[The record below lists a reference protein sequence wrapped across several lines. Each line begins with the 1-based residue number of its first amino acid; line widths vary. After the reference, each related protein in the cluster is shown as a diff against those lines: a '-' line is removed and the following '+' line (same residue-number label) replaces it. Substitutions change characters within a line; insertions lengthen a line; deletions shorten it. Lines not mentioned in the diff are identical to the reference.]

1 MIKKY
6 FYYCL
11 IFLVICSCTKED
23 VQNKEEKIMISCTGE
38 LKEETISNRP
48 NPYPNLK
55 FVTTTVYLFK
65 RTYFK
70 GNPDFWTLEE
80 NGKLW
85 LVEKIQDIDSNDIH
99 KKTTFD
105 ISEQL
110 IKVNSFL
117 ESKENNSDFSLY
129 STENLEINRVTGSL
143 YYRSY
148 WKQTFKDNTFS
159 ITNKFQS
166 GNCKNDSPKF

>member
-1 MIKKY
+1 MKLILVY
-6 FYYCL
+6 FLISLLLISCL
-11 IFLVICSCTKED
+11 KTEKNNRED
-23 VQNKEEKIMISCTGE
+23 KILISCTGE
-38 LKEETISNRP
+38 LSEETVSNRP
-48 NPYPNLK
+48 NPNQNLK

-65 RTYFK
+65 RTYFN
-70 GNPDFWTLEE
+70 GEPNFWTLEE

-85 LVEKIQDIDSNDIH
+85 LLEKIQDIESNDIH

-117 ESKENNSDFSLY
+117 ESNENNSDFSLY
-129 STENLEINRVTGSL
+129 STENLDINRVTGKL

-148 WKQTFKDNTFS
+148 WKQTFKDNTFI

-166 GNCKNDSPKF
+166 GICKNDSPKF